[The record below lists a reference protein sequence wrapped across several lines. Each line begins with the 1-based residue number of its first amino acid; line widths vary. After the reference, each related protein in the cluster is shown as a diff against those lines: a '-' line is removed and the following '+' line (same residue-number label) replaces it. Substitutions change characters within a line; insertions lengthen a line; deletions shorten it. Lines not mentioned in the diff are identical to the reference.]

1 MTLSKDIFDTSVLI
15 ALMLPHREAHL
26 RCKKV
31 FTQSRA
37 ASQAA
42 ISTHTIA
49 ELYSV
54 LSGRHFIPPKEVKKM
69 LDGNLKGVE
78 QILLEPSDYQSSV
91 ERLMN
96 LGIQGGAIFDTLI
109 ATCALKV
116 GAKNLYTLNLKHFV
130 RLGEDVAAI
139 SLEP

>member
-1 MTLSKDIFDTSVLI
+1 MTLSKDVFDTTVLI
-15 ALMLPHREAHL
+15 ALMLPHREGHL
-26 RCKKV
+26 RCKKA
-31 FTQSRA
+31 FLESRA
-37 ASQAA
+37 ASRAA

-54 LSGRHFIPPKEVKKM
+54 LAGRHTIPPKEIKKM
-69 LDGNLKGVE
+69 LDGNLRNVE
-78 QILLEPSDYQSSV
+78 QIILEPSDYQSSV
-91 ERLMN
+91 ERLTG

-116 GAKNLYTLNLKHFV
+116 EAKKLYTLNLKHFV
-130 RLGEDVAAI
+130 RLGEDVAAV